1 MYPAAD
7 HLLRRLRLR
16 HLELLVNL
24 ADAGTMRAAAGRLH
38 LSQPAI
44 SKMLAEVEDVFGGR
58 LFERSRQGVQVT
70 AAGRAAVHRSRIVL
84 GELTQASDEV
94 GAICRGTSAILRV
107 GTFSVTVVVPAAVV
121 ALRRRMPRV
130 AVHIHEGRVR
140 ELVQLLLDGDLD
152 CVFGALTN
160 ELLDSD
166 RLRQLQRELV
176 LADRLC
182 VLVADGNPLRQRRG
196 LRWVDLAGADWV
208 APPRQT
214 LVRQAFMTAFLD
226 EGVDP
231 PDPVIE
237 TMSSVTIGALLR
249 QEPSLVCAVRHEHAR
264 DEVARGG
271 VRMLTLRRE
280 VQLPPLG
287 LFTRRSGIDTPPVVR
302 EFAQAIRTSGE
313 PVAVPASA
321 ASPAGRRRARPA

>member
-1 MYPAAD
+1 MDRPAD

-16 HLELLVNL
+16 HLELLVAL
-24 ADAGTMRAAAGRLH
+24 ADAGTMRAAAGQLH

-44 SKMLAEVEDVFGGR
+44 SKMLAEAEEVFGGR
-58 LFERSRQGVQVT
+58 LFDRSRQGVQVT

-84 GELTQASDEV
+84 GELAQASDEV
-94 GAICRGTSAILRV
+94 GAICKGASAVLRI
-107 GTFSVTVVVPAAVV
+107 GTFSVTAVVPAAVV
-121 ALRRRMPRV
+121 ALRRRLPRV

-140 ELVQLLLDGDLD
+140 ELIQLLLDGDLD

-166 RLRQLQRELV
+166 RLRQLQREVV

-182 VLVADGNPLRQRRG
+182 VLVADTNPLLKRRG
-196 LRWVDLAGADWV
+196 LGWVDLGGAEWV

-231 PDPVIE
+231 PEPVIE

-249 QEPSLVCAVRHEHAR
+249 LEPSLVCAVRHEHAR

-271 VRMLTLRRE
+271 VRLLKLRRE
-280 VQLPPLG
+280 VLLPPLG

-302 EFAQAIRTSGE
+302 EFARAIQQSGQG
-313 PVAVPASA
+313 PAAAVASA
-321 ASPAGRRRARPA
+321 RRAAPR